1 MKTVKMI
8 AAVIVIGVIG
18 FVPMSGSAAD
28 ESVTMSF
35 WSRDSNRA
43 MVETLI
49 NAWNETHPNKI
60 ELTSIPVNDFF
71 TKFGTAVTAG
81 VGPDITAVDLIYVP
95 QFADAGQ
102 FTDLT
107 DFVQAMPDLDK
118 LSPSHVRLGIYNE
131 RNYALP
137 FNAEGSVLMY
147 NKKLFKQAGLD
158 PENPPV
164 TWEEIYQA
172 AQKITAIGDDIYGF
186 YFSGNCAGCNAFT
199 WLPYVWASGG
209 DVLTP
214 DNVEPTI
221 AGDPMVKAALEFYR
235 KMWEEGLIPEGAKV
249 DNGSE
254 FFNAFC
260 TDKIGMI
267 GTGAFGISIL
277 KNEYPEIEFGVTFLP
292 GQNDGKSSFAGG
304 DSVAIPTGSK
314 YVKEA
319 FEFIQWMYSDETQLE
334 LYAKNNHLPVRLDM
348 AKNKYFDA
356 DPRLETAANA
366 MGMSKTANDTIADK
380 RNNTTPL
387 MSCKSFL
394 LINLIKKG
402 SLILS
407 SSLKYSRTKNT
418 SRTATREM
426 SAG

>member
-1 MKTVKMI
+1 MKTVKII
-8 AAVIVIGVIG
+8 AIVMVIGMIG
-18 FVPMSGSAAD
+18 LAPLPGSAAD

-49 NAWNETHPNKI
+49 TAWNETHPNKI

-107 DFVQAMPDLDK
+107 EYVQAIPDLDK
-118 LSPSHVRLGIYNE
+118 LSPSHIRLGIYDG

-158 PENPPV
+158 PEKPPT

-172 AQKITAIGDDIYGF
+172 AKKVTAVGYDIYGF

-199 WLPYVWASGG
+199 WLPYLWASGG
-209 DVLTP
+209 DVLTS
-214 DNVEPTI
+214 DNAEPTI
-221 AGDPMVKAALEFYR
+221 AVDPMVKATLEFYR

-277 KNEYPEIEFGVTFLP
+277 KNEYPDIEFGVTYLP
-292 GQNDGKSSFAGG
+292 GQDGGKSSFAGG

-348 AKNKYFDA
+348 AKNTYFDA
-356 DPRLETAANA
+356 DPRLEMATTA
-366 MGMSKTANDTIADK
+366 MGMG
-380 RNNTTPL
+380 RTPY
-387 MSCKSFL
+387 
-394 LINLIKKG
+394 
-402 SLILS
+402 SLIYNQLFNDANGPF
-407 SSLKYSRTKNT
+407 LGMLQIAVFDGDVDGAIEFAQQQFEAIMADN
-418 SRTATREM
+418 
-426 SAG
+426 